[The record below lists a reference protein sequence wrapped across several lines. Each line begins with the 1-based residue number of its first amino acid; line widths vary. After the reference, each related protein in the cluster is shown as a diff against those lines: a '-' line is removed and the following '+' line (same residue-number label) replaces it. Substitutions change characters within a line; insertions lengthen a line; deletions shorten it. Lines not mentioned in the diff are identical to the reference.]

1 MKECG
6 EVTDNL
12 RIVLITF
19 GTYMQVNHQIKPVW
33 HAYEDIP
40 FHSMWADN
48 KFWLP
53 QVSLTNPNTC
63 MKVIIILIPCVGAG
77 RK

>member
-1 MKECG
+1 MCVHIFSCLEWTGHVKECG
-6 EVTDNL
+6 E
-12 RIVLITF
+12 
-19 GTYMQVNHQIKPVW
+19 IKPVW

-53 QVSLTNPNTC
+53 QVLEGSRVRGYFLYSDLDH
-63 MKVIIILIPCVGAG
+63 IQDHHLEIL
-77 RK
+77 